1 MRFVLIR
8 HARTRW
14 NDAKRLQGWSD
25 VEPYPEA
32 LTRFWEATE
41 GIPIRPDVIY
51 TSDLKRAVLSGRLLL
66 NRYGEVPLLS
76 DWRIRERHMG
86 KWEGAYSEQIKREHP
101 EALTVDFRLPG
112 GESLLDVAGRVE
124 GFVKD
129 VLNYSRKR
137 GWENVI
143 VVTHQL
149 TMEILRR
156 KLLGLP
162 VDDTVWDYLRG
173 SGEWVLV
180 EV

>member
-86 KWEGAYSEQIKREHP
+86 EWEGAYSEQIKRDHP
-101 EALTVDFRLPG
+101 EVLTVDFRLSG
-112 GESLLDVAGRVE
+112 GESLLDVAERVE

-137 GWENVI
+137 GWENVV

>member
-1 MRFVLIR
+1 MRIVLVR

-32 LTRFWEATE
+32 LTKFWEATE
-41 GIPIRPDVIY
+41 SVPIRPSVIY

-66 NRYGEVPLLS
+66 NRYGNIPLLS

-86 KWEGAYSEQIKREHP
+86 EWEGRSSEEIKREHP
-101 EALTVDFRLPG
+101 EALRVDFRLPG
-112 GESLLDVAGRVE
+112 GESLLDVAERVE
-124 GFVKD
+124 GFLKD
-129 VLNYSRKR
+129 TLPYCRKR
-137 GWENVI
+137 GWEDVLI
-143 VVTHQL
+143 VTHQL

-162 VDDTVWDYLRG
+162 VDGTVWEYLRS

>member
-1 MRFVLIR
+1 MKFVLIR

-32 LTRFWEATE
+32 LSRFWEATANV
-41 GIPIRPDVIY
+41 PVVPDAIY
-51 TSDLKRAVLSGRLLL
+51 TSDLKRARLSGELLL
-66 NRYGEVPLLS
+66 ARYGDVPLLS

-86 KWEGAYSEQIKREHP
+86 EWEGVSSEEVRRKHP
-101 EALTVDFRLPG
+101 EALRVDFRLPG
-112 GESLLDVAGRVE
+112 GESLLDVAERVGWFVEDVKHYAGR
-124 GFVKD
+124 
-129 VLNYSRKR
+129 R
-137 GWENVI
+137 GWNNLI

-149 TMEILRR
+149 AMEVLRR

-162 VDDTVWDYLRG
+162 VDDTVWEYLRG